1 MSFWINDRLGV
12 AYESNEY
19 GTLRWNPSEMEFNIP
34 ITSEF
39 WMANRLFD
47 DGRRVS
53 EAEAEEY
60 AIRMSSKDE
69 PRE

>member
-19 GTLRWNPSEMEFNIP
+19 GHLLWNPSEMEFNIP
-34 ITSEF
+34 ITFESL
-39 WMANRLFD
+39 WGNRFL
-47 DGRRVS
+47 DGVRRVS

-60 AIRMSSKDE
+60 AIRMSSKEE
-69 PRE
+69 PQE